1 MSACRV
7 AGAMGCSS
15 THVRSEIQAPPPPH
29 PSRLPQGMRTYLH
42 LFFGFLIFI
51 FLPAFRRTPRPCR
64 ISFPFNKGR
73 ACTLVIRF
81 CVMFSFFFLLS
92 FRVYSCSSRENSN
105 GRARQTAK
113 KVPKRFRMRA
123 EWINESGRKEVDGG
137 LGWRSRHQAR
147 GGGGEAAAK
156 RRWFLTN
163 TWSFCAFMNFA
174 RALPAVYQG
183 WKFSGKTRWIL
194 KWCGKYLLTE
204 YVWIRLQIKDF
215 YQLMKRIEII
225 DISV

>member
-81 CVMFSFFFLLS
+81 CVMFYFFFC
-92 FRVYSCSSRENSN
+92 FRFVCILVRH
-105 GRARQTAK
+105 AKIQTGAHVK
-113 KVPKRFRMRA
+113 RLKRFRNASECAR
-123 EWINESGRKEVDGG
+123 NE
-137 LGWRSRHQAR
+137 
-147 GGGGEAAAK
+147 
-156 RRWFLTN
+156 
-163 TWSFCAFMNFA
+163 
-174 RALPAVYQG
+174 
-183 WKFSGKTRWIL
+183 
-194 KWCGKYLLTE
+194 
-204 YVWIRLQIKDF
+204 
-215 YQLMKRIEII
+215 
-225 DISV
+225 